1 MDCRKLQRMAACAIL
16 DGANDTIACMG
27 LPAKR
32 NEPRTTFVVFNPRCR
47 SSPDL
52 TGASLRVFP
61 TLLDTVN
68 HISSLFSIYKSADPD
83 GPKAMYSAHVLRLV
97 DLVTLEEKII
107 PSTYQVNMH
116 LLQETRRLEVIAAK
130 EGEARREMNRLITR
144 IEDVDDECR
153 AAHSKRHMHSEAI
166 SRLQTELKDVQ
177 AMTAAMLGDVQP
189 SRYKW
194 EAEDVEMEDLTYHQQ
209 VKLCTYIVF
218 NQANPDA
225 ESLE

>member
-1 MDCRKLQRMAACAIL
+1 MAACAVL
-16 DGANDTIACMG
+16 DGDNDTIACIG

-32 NEPRTTFVVFNPRCR
+32 NEPRTTFIVFNPRCR

-61 TLLDTVN
+61 TLQDTVN
-68 HISSLFSIYKSADPD
+68 HISSLFSIYKSAAPD
-83 GPKAMYSAHVLRLV
+83 GPKAMYNAHVLRLV
-97 DLVTLEEKII
+97 DPVTLKENGI

-130 EGEARREMNRLITR
+130 EGEARREMNQLIKR
-144 IEDVDDECR
+144 IEAVEDECR
-153 AAHSKRHMHSEAI
+153 VAHSRRKMYSEDI
-166 SRLQTELKDVQ
+166 SRLRTQLEDVQ

-189 SRYKW
+189 SRQRW
-194 EAEDVEMEDLTYHQQ
+194 ETEDVEMEDLTQNQ
-209 VKLCTYIVF
+209 RVKLCSYVVF
-218 NQANPDA
+218 NKADPDA